1 MKQFL
6 LNLLGVSELTR
17 RAYNLGA
24 QAESESRK
32 ERDEQRV
39 RINYP
44 VGTKVMIIGNSPPP
58 KDKFGADD
66 IMVAE
71 VIGYMSYGK
80 QEEFQLL
87 RNTRGEEF
95 TTMGKIIR
103 FDEARFETLQKL
115 TWWERWNAV
124 TEWGPSITLQTAT
137 NLEAGRPAWDNGDGT
152 MAVGEEL

>member
-32 ERDEQRV
+32 ERDAQRV

-58 KDKFGADD
+58 KESFGADD

-80 QEEFQLL
+80 QVVPP
-87 RNTRGEEF
+87 G
-95 TTMGKIIR
+95 I
-103 FDEARFETLQKL
+103 
-115 TWWERWNAV
+115 
-124 TEWGPSITLQTAT
+124 TEMVLCPSEKNFNSYFCNKKKT
-137 NLEAGRPAWDNGDGT
+137 G
-152 MAVGEEL
+152 